1 MSVENMSVEKLFS
14 TEPVHDAKKVGDVWF
29 KGFLEKIKM

>member
-1 MSVENMSVEKLFS
+1 MSVENISVEKLFS
-14 TEPVHDAKKVGDVWF
+14 TEPVRDAKKAGDIWF